1 MREIQLEPYREE
13 LFESFSAT
21 MDVQSDKDDLT
32 AIFFWERLMS
42 FEGLPDDARTYAEEV
57 IDLYRR
63 RLDIGGGK
71 AVPSREDDGEDIS
84 AYSLN
89 LLLRQF
95 IWKLEDIE
103 ELGVSGEAAE
113 KIAAAISLYKQSIAE

>member
-1 MREIQLEPYREE
+1 MTEISYDEYEQYE
-13 LFESFSAT
+13 AAAN
-21 MDVQSDKDDLT
+21 VQSDKDDLT

-42 FEGLPDDARTYAEEV
+42 FEGLPDGARAYAEEV

-63 RLDIGGGK
+63 RLAVGDGK
-71 AVPSREDDGEDIS
+71 AAPSREDDDGNIS
-84 AYSLN
+84 SYGLN

-103 ELGVSGEAAE
+103 RLGVSDEAAE
-113 KIAAAISLYKQSIAE
+113 RISGAISLYEKSISE